1 MLIVVAGSAPSVE
14 TYDLTSSAPAW
25 TLRNENFLY
34 TESERIG
41 TRGVTLN
48 NVFHVTGNNWSE
60 EYYLI
65 SSSQAGTSSGPG
77 SPRLVTGDLSPHSVK
92 SVTSTELPWSPSL
105 RTFSSTA
112 PRCVYNNNSENLLP
126 SLYHDWNKLEFT
138 CLSLNFLLIDSQ
150 DFFTTE
156 NNSVRERRFVHLI

>member
-1 MLIVVAGSAPSVE
+1 MLIVVAGTAPSVE
-14 TYDLTSSAPAW
+14 TYDLTSSAQAW

-34 TESERIG
+34 TERERIG

-77 SPRLVTGDLSPHSVK
+77 SPRLVTGDLSHHSEVALSSWVVVALHSRGV
-92 SVTSTELPWSPSL
+92 SVLQVDNCL
-105 RTFSSTA
+105 RQRLVFGVLVFSA
-112 PRCVYNNNSENLLP
+112 
-126 SLYHDWNKLEFT
+126 
-138 CLSLNFLLIDSQ
+138 
-150 DFFTTE
+150 
-156 NNSVRERRFVHLI
+156 NSVEKAGITVFRIKDKINWSTVRITRLGCVETGLE